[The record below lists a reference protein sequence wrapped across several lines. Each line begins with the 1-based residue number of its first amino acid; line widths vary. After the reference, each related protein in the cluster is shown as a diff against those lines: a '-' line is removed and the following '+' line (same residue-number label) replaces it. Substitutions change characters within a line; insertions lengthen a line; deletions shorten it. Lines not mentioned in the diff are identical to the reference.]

1 MTIIL
6 LITIIVG
13 IIMGLYVFPENILLY
28 IDQGVTIGLCIMLFF
43 VGIDIGKNKK
53 VFNKIKRLGWKIIL
67 IPFSIAIGSIV
78 GAMLISYVIKLPLWE
93 AAAVGSGMG
102 WYSLSAVIIDQ
113 LHSTRLG
120 AIGFLSNVMREL
132 LAILTL
138 PIIAKYSKHLYTI
151 APAGATAMDTTLPII
166 ARYTSPEITIMA
178 FISGVV
184 LSTMIPF
191 LVPFFLQF
199 A

>member
-1 MTIIL
+1 MTISLIVAIALGIL
-6 LITIIVG
+6 
-13 IIMGLYVFPENILLY
+13 MGLYVFPEYMILFL
-28 IDQGVTIGLCIMLFF
+28 DQGVTFGLCIMLFF
-43 VGIDIGKNKK
+43 VGIDIGKNKE
-53 VFNKIKRLGWKIIL
+53 VFNKIKILGWKIIL
-67 IPFSIAIGSIV
+67 IPLSIAIGSIV
-78 GAMLISYVIKLPLWE
+78 GAILISFIIKIPLWE

-113 LHSTRLG
+113 LHSTQLG
-120 AIGFLSNVMREL
+120 AIGFLSNVIREL
-132 LAILTL
+132 LAILLL

-166 ARYTSPEITIMA
+166 ARYTSPEIAVLA

-184 LSTMIPF
+184 LSTLIPF

-199 A
+199 T

>member
-6 LITIIVG
+6 VITIIVG

-28 IDQGVTIGLCIMLFF
+28 IDQGVTTGLCIMLFF

-67 IPFSIAIGSIV
+67 IPFSIAVGSIV